1 MNKETR
7 EFILYL
13 VLSVILLIGLH
24 LKKEM
29 NSTPQIIL
37 YLTNSILL
45 TLCVTKLFKNIKN

>member
-13 VLSVILLIGLH
+13 ILSVILLIGLY

-29 NSTPQIIL
+29 NSTSQTII
-37 YLTNSILL
+37 YLINSILL

>member
-13 VLSVILLIGLH
+13 VLSVILLIGLY
-24 LKKEM
+24 LKREM
-29 NSTPQIIL
+29 NSIPQIIL